1 MAKPRKKS
9 ADRKP
14 EHEGEADTVS
24 AVDAKEASEAR
35 AEAPRRPAK
44 EATPAPVWALIVQ
57 IAFVLAAAGAVYTFV
72 STGRDGEARRRCS
85 ATCIMKPDYA
95 GYDRKAP
102 DFLLSDMK
110 GQPVHLSDY
119 RGKVVVLNF
128 WTKTCGPCMEEMPD
142 IAELAKIVKP
152 YSDVV
157 VLTVSVDEGPADV
170 KDSLHAV
177 LREDPPF
184 TVLFDPESKI
194 VRETYGTRL
203 FPETW
208 IVDKKGVIRSR
219 FDGAREW
226 NSGVA
231 LEMIDQIRAGGFCPL
246 EMKQGK
252 VVTEGQ
258 TNLCENLTGG

>member
-1 MAKPRKKS
+1 MAIKPKKRQP
-9 ADRKP
+9 DD
-14 EHEGEADTVS
+14 EAETVPVM
-24 AVDAKEASEAR
+24 AAAQLQAR
-35 AEAPRRPAK
+35 APDPP
-44 EATPAPVWALIVQ
+44 PAPVWALIVQ
-57 IAFVLAAAGAVYTFV
+57 IAFVLVAAGAVYTFV

-95 GYDRKAP
+95 GFERRAP
-102 DFLLSDMK
+102 DFSLTDMK
-110 GQPVHLSDY
+110 GNAVRLSDY

-152 YSDVV
+152 YSDVT
-157 VLTVSVDEGPADV
+157 VLTVSVDDGPADV
-170 KDSLHAV
+170 KDALHAV

-184 TVLFDPESKI
+184 TVLFDSDSKI
-194 VRETYGTRL
+194 VKDTYGTRL

-208 IVDKKGVIRSR
+208 IVDKKGVIRAR

-231 LEMIDQIRAGGFCPL
+231 LEMIEQIRSGGFCPL

-252 VVTEGQ
+252 ITTEGQ
-258 TNLCENLTGG
+258 EHLCENLTGG

>member
-1 MAKPRKKS
+1 MATKSKKRQH
-9 ADRKP
+9 D
-14 EHEGEADTVS
+14 EEADTVPVM
-24 AVDAKEASEAR
+24 AATTEPAAAQR
-35 AEAPRRPAK
+35 APEPPS
-44 EATPAPVWALIVQ
+44 APVWALIVQ
-57 IAFVLAAAGAVYTFV
+57 IAFVLVAAGAVYTFV
-72 STGRDGEARRRCS
+72 STGRDGEARRRCA

-95 GYDRKAP
+95 GYERKAP
-102 DFLLSDMK
+102 DFSLTDMK
-110 GQPVHLSDY
+110 GNAVRLSDY

-152 YSDVV
+152 FSDVT
-157 VLTVSVDEGPADV
+157 VLTVSIDDGPADV
-170 KDSLHAV
+170 KDALHAV

-184 TVLFDPESKI
+184 TVLFDSESKI
-194 VRETYGTRL
+194 VKDTYGTRL

-208 IVDKKGVIRSR
+208 IVDKHGVIRAR

-231 LEMIDQIRAGGFCPL
+231 LEMIEQIRSGGFCPL

-252 VVTEGQ
+252 VTTEGQ
-258 TNLCENLTGG
+258 QNLCDSLTGG

>member
-1 MAKPRKKS
+1 MAILPKKRQQEEEAVTVPMMAIAKQPPHGS
-9 ADRKP
+9 
-14 EHEGEADTVS
+14 EGAPPP
-24 AVDAKEASEAR
+24 
-35 AEAPRRPAK
+35 AEVP
-44 EATPAPVWALIVQ
+44 PAPVWALIVQ
-57 IAFVLAAAGAVYTFV
+57 IAFVLVAAGAVYTFV

-95 GYDRKAP
+95 GYERKAP
-102 DFLLSDMK
+102 DFSLTDMK
-110 GQPVHLSDY
+110 GNAVHLSDY

-152 YSDVV
+152 YPDVT
-157 VLTVSVDEGPADV
+157 VLTVSVDDGPADV
-170 KDSLHAV
+170 KDALHAV

-184 TVLFDPESKI
+184 AVLFDSESKI
-194 VRETYGTRL
+194 VKDTYGTRL

-208 IVDKKGVIRSR
+208 IVDKKGVIRAR

-231 LEMIDQIRAGGFCPL
+231 LEMIEQIRSGGFCPL

-252 VVTEGQ
+252 ITGEGQ
-258 TNLCENLTGG
+258 QNLCESLTGG

>member
-1 MAKPRKKS
+1 MAKPTKKAHERK
-9 ADRKP
+9 AQID
-14 EHEGEADTVS
+14 EEADTVP
-24 AVDAKEASEAR
+24 VIETK
-35 AEAPRRPAK
+35 AEAPAAAPEPSA
-44 EATPAPVWALIVQ
+44 APVWALIVQ
-57 IAFVLAAAGAVYTFV
+57 IAFVLIAAGAVYTFV

-95 GYDRKAP
+95 GYERKAP
-102 DFLLSDMK
+102 DFMLTDMK
-110 GQPVHLSDY
+110 GNTVHLSDY

-142 IAELAKIVKP
+142 IAELAKITKGLP
-152 YSDVV
+152 DVT
-157 VLTVSVDEGPADV
+157 VLTVSIDDGPADV
-170 KDSLHAV
+170 KDALHAV

-184 TVLFDPESKI
+184 TVLFDSESKI
-194 VRETYGTRL
+194 VKDTYGTRL

-208 IVDKKGVIRSR
+208 IVDKKGVIRAR

-231 LEMIDQIRAGGFCPL
+231 LEMIEQIRNGGFCPL

-252 VVTEGQ
+252 VTTEGQ
-258 TNLCENLTGG
+258 QNLCESLTGG